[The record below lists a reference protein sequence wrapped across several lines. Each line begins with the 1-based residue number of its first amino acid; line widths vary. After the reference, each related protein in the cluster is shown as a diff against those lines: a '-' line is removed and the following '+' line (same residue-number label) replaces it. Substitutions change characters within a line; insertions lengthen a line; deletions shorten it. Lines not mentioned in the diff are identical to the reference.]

1 MSIARRCRWMGDNR
15 QDYFKMEIKRKY
27 FEMFVRQ
34 MVVHQ
39 LLDEYRKDGYEIKE
53 QYPIGMNLRA
63 DIYGVKDGERVILE
77 IKDKR
82 ARLENI
88 EKIRETAQKE
98 GIRFIIVDISDIK
111 IEEDSK

>member
-1 MSIARRCRWMGDNR
+1 
-15 QDYFKMEIKRKY
+15 MEIKRKY

-39 LLDEYRKDGYEIKE
+39 LLDEYRKDGYETKD
-53 QYPIGMNLRA
+53 QYPIGKNLRA
-63 DIYGVKDGERVILE
+63 DIYAVKDDERVIVE

-82 ARLENI
+82 ARLEYI
-88 EKIRETAQKE
+88 DKIRETAQKE

-111 IEEDSK
+111 IEEESK